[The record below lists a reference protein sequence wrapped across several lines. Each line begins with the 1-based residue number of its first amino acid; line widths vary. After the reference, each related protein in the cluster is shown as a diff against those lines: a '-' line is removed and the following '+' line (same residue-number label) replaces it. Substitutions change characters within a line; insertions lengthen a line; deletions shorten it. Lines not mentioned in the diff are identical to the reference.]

1 MDKVLYERI
10 VNTAEIVAVLMMVV
24 FLLLVVISLRAD
36 AAGKGRDTG
45 EECVTGYEMV
55 SQLVYLGEDPSGEFV
70 MRTLVDPAGI
80 ERVLDRFDVCPMG
93 EASVGNEVVIDTV
106 LKSDFAVQVWIRD
119 VERPM
124 VLYFSFTDEVVV
136 LAPDGWCAV
145 SERPMMDTE
154 AVRNEFWRKEGGW
167 NACIE
172 QG

>member
-1 MDKVLYERI
+1 MKERKRMNVYI
-10 VNTAEIVAVLMMVV
+10 LAGIALVAVAAVLLGVMSGMTAKAKAEGLGNGYGMVT
-24 FLLLVVISLRAD
+24 R
-36 AAGKGRDTG
+36 
-45 EECVTGYEMV
+45 
-55 SQLVYLGEDPSGEFV
+55 LVYLGEDPSGEFV
-70 MRTLVDPAGI
+70 MRELVDPAGI

-93 EASVGNEVVIDTV
+93 ESSVGNEVVIDTV
-106 LKSDFAVQVWIRD
+106 LKSDFAVQIWIRD

-136 LAPDGWCAV
+136 LAPDGWCAI

-167 NACIE
+167 NACAE